1 MTRSA
6 DKAGPL
12 LELQDLRVE
21 LDSGVDV
28 DDDVWLKLYRGE
40 VLGLV
45 GESASGKTTAA
56 TAILGYQR
64 RGAHVVSGRVMLDGR
79 DILRLPPSELRSL
92 RGRLISYVPQD
103 PSMSLNPALR
113 IRTQLTEVLEVH
125 GFGQTPADREQ
136 RLQEMLAEVLL
147 PTGDKFLARYPHQL
161 SGGQQQRVVL
171 AMAFACQPSVIVLDE
186 PTTGLDVTTQ
196 AHVLETIRQLT
207 ATHDVAALYVTHDLA
222 VIAAVADRVAV
233 MYAGKLV
240 EIASRDVIF
249 HASRHP
255 YTRKLLAAVPSMKA
269 TTLPESIPGVA
280 PRPGQRP
287 PGCAFADRCGW
298 ALDTCRAEVP
308 PLEAD
313 AEDHRTACWRWRE
326 LVDEFGREGG
336 ALEARSTKRT
346 EHRRP
351 VVLEVAGVSAWHGDR
366 KSLHR
371 VGLTVEEG
379 KCIALVG
386 ESGSG
391 KTTLSRCV
399 AGLHHGRIEGS
410 MLFRGQPLKRLAGQR
425 SRDTRQE
432 IQYIFQSPYSSLNP
446 RKTIAQLLERPLK
459 VFFRLS
465 RSEAEARMVEALE
478 HVALDASVL
487 DRYPDQLS
495 GGERQRA
502 AIARA
507 LAAQPTLLIC
517 DEVTSSLDVSVQS
530 TIVEL
535 LSRLI
540 EETGVGMIF
549 VTHHLA
555 LVRAI
560 AEDVAVM
567 SDGRIVEAGR
577 TLDVLDAPQ
586 ADYTRRLLADTPQ
599 IT

>member
-1 MTRSA
+1 
-6 DKAGPL
+6 
-12 LELQDLRVE
+12 VI
-21 LDSGVDV
+21 
-28 DDDVWLKLYRGE
+28 E
-40 VLGLV
+40 V
-45 GESASGKTTAA
+45 T
-56 TAILGYQR
+56 
-64 RGAHVVSGRVMLDGR
+64 
-79 DILRLPPSELRSL
+79 
-92 RGRLISYVPQD
+92 
-103 PSMSLNPALR
+103 
-113 IRTQLTEVLEVH
+113 
-125 GFGQTPADREQ
+125 
-136 RLQEMLAEVLL
+136 
-147 PTGDKFLARYPHQL
+147 
-161 SGGQQQRVVL
+161 
-171 AMAFACQPSVIVLDE
+171 
-186 PTTGLDVTTQ
+186 
-196 AHVLETIRQLT
+196 
-207 ATHDVAALYVTHDLA
+207 
-222 VIAAVADRVAV
+222 
-233 MYAGKLV
+233 
-240 EIASRDVIF
+240 
-249 HASRHP
+249 
-255 YTRKLLAAVPSMKA
+255 
-269 TTLPESIPGVA
+269 
-280 PRPGQRP
+280 
-287 PGCAFADRCGW
+287 
-298 ALDTCRAEVP
+298 
-308 PLEAD
+308 
-313 AEDHRTACWRWRE
+313 
-326 LVDEFGREGG
+326 
-336 ALEARSTKRT
+336 
-346 EHRRP
+346 
-351 VVLEVAGVSAWHGDR
+351 GVSAWHGDR
-366 KSLHR
+366 KSLHD

-379 KCIALVG
+379 KCVALVG

-391 KTTLSRCV
+391 KTTLSRCI
-399 AGLHHGRIEGS
+399 AGLHRGRIEGS
-410 MLFRGQPLKRLAGQR
+410 ILFKGQHLKRLAGGR
-425 SRDTRQE
+425 SRSTRQG

-478 HVALDASVL
+478 HVSLDASVL

-495 GGERQRA
+495 GGERQRV